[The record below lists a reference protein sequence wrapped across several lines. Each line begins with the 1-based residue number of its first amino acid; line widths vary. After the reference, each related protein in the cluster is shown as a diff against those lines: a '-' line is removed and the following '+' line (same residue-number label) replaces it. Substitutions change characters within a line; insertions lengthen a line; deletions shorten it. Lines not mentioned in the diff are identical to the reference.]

1 MAHNSLVVCHCNN
14 YHLFYAACRVTT
26 MNILIVDDDNAVRL
40 SIALALRR
48 AGLESEALSNEDDAL
63 TAVRDERTALVIL
76 DMNLTL
82 STTGRQGLEMLQ
94 KIRILRPD
102 IPVILITAWGTIPLT
117 VEAMNL
123 GAVDFLTKPWSNND
137 LVAKVKK
144 AIARSEAARAAD
156 QHVDTLEDMERRAI
170 IDALRRC
177 DGNYTIAAQQLGI
190 TRQALYRRIEKFKL

>member
-1 MAHNSLVVCHCNN
+1 
-14 YHLFYAACRVTT
+14 

-48 AGLESEALSNEDDAL
+48 AGLESEAVSNEDDAL

-123 GAVDFLTKPWSNND
+123 GAIDFLTKPWSNND

>member
-1 MAHNSLVVCHCNN
+1 
-14 YHLFYAACRVTT
+14 

-48 AGLESEALSNEDDAL
+48 AGLESEAVSNEDDAL

-102 IPVILITAWGTIPLT
+102 I
-117 VEAMNL
+117 
-123 GAVDFLTKPWSNND
+123 
-137 LVAKVKK
+137 
-144 AIARSEAARAAD
+144 
-156 QHVDTLEDMERRAI
+156 
-170 IDALRRC
+170 
-177 DGNYTIAAQQLGI
+177 
-190 TRQALYRRIEKFKL
+190 

>member
-1 MAHNSLVVCHCNN
+1 
-14 YHLFYAACRVTT
+14 
-26 MNILIVDDDNAVRL
+26 
-40 SIALALRR
+40 
-48 AGLESEALSNEDDAL
+48 
-63 TAVRDERTALVIL
+63 
-76 DMNLTL
+76 
-82 STTGRQGLEMLQ
+82 
-94 KIRILRPD
+94 
-102 IPVILITAWGTIPLT
+102 
-117 VEAMNL
+117 MNL